1 MRELTKIIHK
11 NNIML
16 KEALKGAYEKLHS
29 AGIEY
34 AAARKVIGDLKD
46 ENRKLQDENQKL
58 KAELSKCTS
67 NR

>member
-1 MRELTKIIHK
+1 
-11 NNIML
+11 ML